1 MALEYLIEI
10 ERLKETIRKQ
20 TLEHSAK
27 ETEWENEKQLLL
39 ENLNDERE
47 MVNIFQSQ
55 ISEINV

>member
-20 TLEHSAK
+20 MLEHSAK
-27 ETEWENEKQLLL
+27 ETEWKNEKQLLL
-39 ENLNDERE
+39 ENLDDERE
-47 MVNIFQSQ
+47 KVNIFQSQ